1 MKMKK
6 YVAVLVA
13 SVMVWS
19 MSLGALAEEA
29 SLAPSIGEP
38 EAAQAEEVLGDE
50 QILSEPQQ
58 QESESHAEE
67 AGNLESDAGTGE
79 EKQSQ
84 GDAAEEASLN
94 TRPEDVAGQV
104 SDVSEGG
111 EGTIAPADDSGSL
124 EPAEDPNISVTYQT
138 HVQTYG
144 WQDWVSDGAMS
155 GTSGEA
161 KRLEGIK
168 IKLGNQDGIRYRT
181 HVQTYGWQDWVSDG
195 DMSGTSGEAKRLEA
209 IQIELTGS
217 MAEKYDVYYRVHAQ
231 TFGWMGWAKNG
242 GYAGSSGYA
251 KRLEGIEIRLV
262 AKGGAAPGSTEG
274 AYRHPLIQY
283 QTHVQ
288 TYGWQGWKQDGAVSG
303 TSGQA
308 KRLEGIEIRLV
319 DPEFSGDVRYKTHVQ
334 TYGWQDWV
342 SNGAM
347 SGTSGQAKR
356 LEAIQIE
363 LTGDMAAQYDIYY
376 RVHAQTFGWMGW
388 AHNGEPAGTAGY
400 AKRLEGIEIQLVLKG
415 GNPPGSTEN
424 YFREKTEDNN
434 QGNNSGNEAA
444 SKVIEIVNQ
453 ERAKENRS
461 ALKYD
466 AELEKAAMAR
476 AKELEALFSHT
487 RPDGSSCFT
496 VLGEYG
502 ISYSGAGENIAAGQ
516 RSPEEVMNS
525 WMNSQG
531 HRENIMQESYEKI
544 GVGHYQGQD
553 GTQYWV
559 QLFIY

>member
-38 EAAQAEEVLGDE
+38 EAVQAEEVLGDE

-58 QESESHAEE
+58 QESESYAEE

-124 EPAEDPNISVTYQT
+124 EPAEDPNISVTYQ
-138 HVQTYG
+138 
-144 WQDWVSDGAMS
+144 
-155 GTSGEA
+155 
-161 KRLEGIK
+161 
-168 IKLGNQDGIRYRT
+168 T

-400 AKRLEGIEIQLVLKG
+400 AKRLEGIEIQLVPKG

-444 SKVIEIVNQ
+444 SKVIEIVN
-453 ERAKENRS
+453 
-461 ALKYD
+461 
-466 AELEKAAMAR
+466 
-476 AKELEALFSHT
+476 
-487 RPDGSSCFT
+487 
-496 VLGEYG
+496 
-502 ISYSGAGENIAAGQ
+502 
-516 RSPEEVMNS
+516 
-525 WMNSQG
+525 
-531 HRENIMQESYEKI
+531 
-544 GVGHYQGQD
+544 
-553 GTQYWV
+553 
-559 QLFIY
+559 

>member
-168 IKLGNQDGIRYRT
+168 IKLGNQDGIRYR
-181 HVQTYGWQDWVSDG
+181 
-195 DMSGTSGEAKRLEA
+195 
-209 IQIELTGS
+209 
-217 MAEKYDVYYRVHAQ
+217 
-231 TFGWMGWAKNG
+231 
-242 GYAGSSGYA
+242 
-251 KRLEGIEIRLV
+251 
-262 AKGGAAPGSTEG
+262 
-274 AYRHPLIQY
+274 
-283 QTHVQ
+283 THVQ